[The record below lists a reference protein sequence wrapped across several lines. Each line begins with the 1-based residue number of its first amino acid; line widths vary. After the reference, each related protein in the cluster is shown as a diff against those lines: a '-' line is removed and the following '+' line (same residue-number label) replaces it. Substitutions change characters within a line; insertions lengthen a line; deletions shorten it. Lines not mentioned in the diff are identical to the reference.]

1 MEFTLLF
8 AVLTAGAAMYV
19 TARATHHR
27 LASVEGPVDTLM
39 GAAVIGLIAGRVAAM
54 LGDGVNPL
62 TNPFELILVRAG
74 VETAVAAP
82 VAVMAL
88 AWLWRRHLPD
98 WVDAVAP
105 VAVAGLA
112 GWHGGCVWRG
122 TCLGTA
128 SELPWA
134 FGLPG
139 STVSRHP
146 VEIYAAIGLLL
157 LAVAVSRLPA
167 RPWLATGVAITGAA
181 AVRLATEPI
190 RPSLFGGPTTFY
202 AVAVVIGAVIV
213 VFGPRIGRS
222 AAGTHDRPADV
233 TDRP

>member
-19 TARATHHR
+19 ATR
-27 LASVEGPVDTLM
+27 LTRRRLTSVEGPIDTLM
-39 GAAVIGLIAGRVAAM
+39 GAAVIGLVAGRVAAM
-54 LGDGVNPL
+54 LGDGVNPI
-62 TNPFELILVRAG
+62 TNPFEVILVRAG

-82 VAVMAL
+82 VALLAL
-88 AWLWRRHLPD
+88 GWLWRRHLPG

-128 SELPWA
+128 SDLPWA

-139 STVSRHP
+139 STVTRHP
-146 VEIYAAIGLLL
+146 VELYAMLGLVI
-157 LAVAVSRLPA
+157 VAVMVALLPA
-167 RPWLATGVAITGAA
+167 RPWLSTGVAIAGAGL
-181 AVRLATEPI
+181 VRLVTEPV

-202 AVAVVIGAVIV
+202 VVAVTVGVIIV
-213 VFGPRIGRS
+213 VLGPRFGRLDPS
-222 AAGTHDRPADV
+222 AGDRPADV

>member
-19 TARATHHR
+19 AVRLTRRR
-27 LASVEGPVDTLM
+27 LASVEGPIDTLM
-39 GAAVIGLIAGRVAAM
+39 GAAVMGLIAGRIAAM

-62 TNPFELILVRAG
+62 TNPFELILLRAG

-82 VAVMAL
+82 VAVLAL
-88 AWLWRRHLPD
+88 AWIWRHHLPD

-105 VAVAGLA
+105 VAVAGFA

-134 FGLPG
+134 YGLPG
-139 STVSRHP
+139 STVTRHP
-146 VEIYAAIGLLL
+146 VELYTAIGL
-157 LAVAVSRLPA
+157 AIIIVVVSRLPA
-167 RPWLATGVAITGAA
+167 KPWLATGVAITGAA
-181 AVRLATEPI
+181 AVRLATEPL

-202 AVAVVIGAVIV
+202 AAAMVTGAVIV
-213 VFGPRIGRS
+213 LLGPRFSRS
-222 AAGTHDRPADV
+222 ARRAGNRPEDV

>member
-19 TARATHHR
+19 AARSTRRR
-27 LASVEGPVDTLM
+27 LESVEGPIDTLM
-39 GAAVIGLIAGRVAAM
+39 GAAVMGLIAGRIAAM
-54 LGDGVNPL
+54 VGDGVNPL

-82 VAVMAL
+82 VAVLAL

-122 TCLGTA
+122 TCLGAA

-134 FGLPG
+134 YGLPG
-139 STVSRHP
+139 STVTRHP
-146 VEIYAAIGLLL
+146 VEVYTAIGLAILTL
-157 LAVAVSRLPA
+157 VVSRLPA
-167 RPWLATGVAITGAA
+167 KPWLATGVAIAGAA
-181 AVRLATEPI
+181 VVRLATEPL

-202 AVAVVIGAVIV
+202 AAAMVTGAAIV
-213 VFGPRIGRS
+213 LLGPRFDGS
-222 AAGTHDRPADV
+222 APQTGNQSEDV